1 MEYEHSYH
9 GQRIIVST
17 RQQAEGDWTAQAEL
31 LQSGRR
37 IPVANGPDRRYRSE
51 EEARQSALS
60 LAVGAIDRARIF
72 KGKP

>member
-9 GQRIIVST
+9 GERIFVNT
-17 RQQAEGDWTAQAEL
+17 RQQAEGDWTAHAEL
-31 LQSGRR
+31 LQFGKR
-37 IPVANGPDRRYRSE
+37 IPVANGPDKRYPSE

-60 LAVGAIDRARIF
+60 IAVSAIDRARIS